1 MKKFLFSSLI
11 LAFLAVPLT
20 AGAIEFR
27 PPIAA
32 TTLNDI
38 LNLIIKISLAVV
50 LPLAVIAV
58 LFAAFMI
65 LRSQGEIE
73 KVQKGKQI
81 LTYGLIGLAVVIV
94 GSGSGVLLK
103 NVFKDYLPKIE
114 IPGVTYK
121 LPSDFNLPLSPYR
134 EVVYWTNVLSDEID
148 KLQQELSDAEQKGDK
163 DKVASLSERIK
174 NLEEQKRSLTLWN
187 EELLEMEKE
196 NTGADVAYWEKV
208 LFDKD
213 AGLAFLSGKGVKAD
227 KEGWYKMQGGGEYNP
242 QTREYID
249 ATGKVYTDT
258 TLFGYGSI
266 MYCQ

>member
-1 MKKFLFSSLI
+1 M
-11 LAFLAVPLT
+11 
-20 AGAIEFR
+20 
-27 PPIAA
+27 
-32 TTLNDI
+32 
-38 LNLIIKISLAVV
+38 
-50 LPLAVIAV
+50 
-58 LFAAFMI
+58 
-65 LRSQGEIE
+65 
-73 KVQKGKQI
+73 
-81 LTYGLIGLAVVIV
+81 
-94 GSGSGVLLK
+94 
-103 NVFKDYLPKIE
+103 
-114 IPGVTYK
+114 
-121 LPSDFNLPLSPYR
+121 PSDFGLPLSPYR

-258 TLFGYGSI
+258 TLFGDGSI